1 MRWHPLR
8 HFWKNLCRGQ
18 EKRFTL
24 FLLCLVCLYL
34 LIKLVNF
41 SYYPVLVSWF
51 LIIRTSLTLGTLSQ
65 IPESAIKSLL
75 YIFGLLVFWM
85 QWGMNGERSI
95 ETYTLPHVKL
105 DSQCKFAI
113 WCMGLEFSFLWQH
126 KGIRYGERWNGGSRQ
141 RGRMYSYFWF
151 MLTYGRNQHN
161 TAKQL
166 TSN

>member
-1 MRWHPLR
+1 MQWHTLR

-18 EKRFTL
+18 EKKVTL
-24 FLLCLVCLYL
+24 FLLCLFCLYL

-41 SYYPVLVSWF
+41 SCFPVLVSWFLNLWF

-85 QWGMNGERSI
+85 QWGMNGERST
-95 ETYTLPHVKL
+95 ETYTLSHVKL

-113 WCMGLEFSFLWQH
+113 WCLGLKFSFLWQL
-126 KGIRYGERWNGGSRQ
+126 KGER
-141 RGRMYSYFWF
+141 
-151 MLTYGRNQHN
+151 
-161 TAKQL
+161 
-166 TSN
+166 